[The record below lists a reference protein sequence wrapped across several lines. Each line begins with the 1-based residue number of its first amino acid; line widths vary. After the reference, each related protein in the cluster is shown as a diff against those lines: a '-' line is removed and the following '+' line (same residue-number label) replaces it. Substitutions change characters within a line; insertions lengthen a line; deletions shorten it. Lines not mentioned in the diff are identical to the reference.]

1 MATVNERLQEQG
13 ISHSVY
19 LERYKTRVLK
29 DIIELMEK
37 VDKNLVDRISSRA
50 GEETF
55 TKARLERLLQDI
67 RQINAEAV
75 AELKIGLREK
85 VEKFGE
91 YEAGFQAKR
100 IQQAIPVRWNITQP
114 APDQIF
120 AAVMARPF
128 EGKLFK
134 QHIQRYEQRRLE
146 LIQGALRQGWA
157 EGDSIDQIVRRVRGR
172 RSQNYADGIIEST
185 RKEAA
190 ALVRT
195 AINNTASVAR
205 EELYRGNNDLVKG
218 VQYVATLDNRTTLI
232 CANLDGNVY
241 KIGEG
246 PRPPQHWGCRSTTVP
261 VVRSWRELG
270 IDLDEAPEGTRASMN
285 GQVAEKTTYGGWLKK
300 QPASVQKDVLGKK
313 RYQMFKEGESIDR
326 FVQDG
331 RVLTLEELKRKEAA

>member
-1 MATVNERLQEQG
+1 VNELLQEYG

-19 LERYKTRVLK
+19 LERYKTQVLK
-29 DIIELMEK
+29 DVIELMEK
-37 VDKNLVDRISSRA
+37 VDKDLVARIASRA

-55 TKARLERLLQDI
+55 TKARLERMLQDI

-75 AELKIGLREK
+75 AELKIGVRDKISE
-85 VEKFGE
+85 FGQ
-91 YEAGFQAKR
+91 YESEFQSKR
-100 IQQAIPVRWNITQP
+100 IQQALPIRWQITQP

-128 EGKLFK
+128 EGKLFE

-157 EGDSIDQIVRRVRGR
+157 EGESIDQIVRRIRGR
-172 RSQNYADGIIEST
+172 RSQGYADGIIEAT
-185 RKEAA
+185 RKEAG

-205 EELYRGNNDLVKG
+205 EELYRNNGDLVKG

-232 CANLDGNVY
+232 CANLDGSVY
-241 KIGEG
+241 KVGEG

-261 VVRSWRELG
+261 VVRSWKELG
-270 IDLDEAPEGTRASMN
+270 IDLDEASEGTRASMN
-285 GQVAEKTTYGGWLKK
+285 GQVAEKTTYGAWLKK

-313 RYQMFKEGESIDR
+313 RYQMFKEGGGIDR

-331 RVLTLEELKRKEAA
+331 RVLTLDELKRKEAA